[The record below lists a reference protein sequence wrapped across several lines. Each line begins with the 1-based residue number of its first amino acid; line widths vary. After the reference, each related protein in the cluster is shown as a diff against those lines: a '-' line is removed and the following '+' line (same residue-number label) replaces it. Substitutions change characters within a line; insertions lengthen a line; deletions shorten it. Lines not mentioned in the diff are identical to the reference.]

1 MVKLSQIK
9 DALED
14 VNMESSCY
22 FNKETNEILWY
33 WDYNKEYSTYK
44 EEDEYNEN
52 IINMFDFF
60 TKNDFY
66 IMQDFIET
74 VKEIDIRNKLYKVTK
89 GKGAFYRFRNVL
101 EENNIVNDWYQYR
114 DNKYKDIA
122 KAWCIDNN
130 IEFEEDC

>member
-1 MVKLSQIK
+1 MIRLSQIK

-33 WDYNKEYSTYK
+33 LGYNQEYSTYR
-44 EEDEYNEN
+44 EEDEHNEN
-52 IINMFDFF
+52 IISMFDFF
-60 TKNDFY
+60 TKNDYY
-66 IMQDFIET
+66 IMQDFINEVRET
-74 VKEIDIRNKLYKVTK
+74 DLRNKLYLVTK
-89 GKGAFYRFRNVL
+89 GKGAFSRFRNVL

-122 KAWCIDNN
+122 KSWCIDNN
-130 IEFEEDC
+130 IDFEEDC

>member
-1 MVKLSQIK
+1 MVKLSKIK

-60 TKNDFY
+60 TKNDYY